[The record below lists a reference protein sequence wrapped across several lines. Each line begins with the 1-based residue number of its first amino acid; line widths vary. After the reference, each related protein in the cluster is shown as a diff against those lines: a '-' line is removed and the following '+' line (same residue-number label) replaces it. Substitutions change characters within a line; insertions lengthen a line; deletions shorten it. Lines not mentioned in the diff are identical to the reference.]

1 MLLLDERI
9 TADGNH
15 ARTWAS
21 WSINDGERLQI
32 RDDDGPIGAISLVAV
47 DRVMRRYGRPLAP
60 DVAPD
65 GQSLRCA
72 HYRLSRLRHHAV
84 VDAEAR
90 DYLVW
95 QALDGEPVACV
106 AATATAAL
114 RHLVARISGI

>member
-21 WSINDGERLQI
+21 WSISDGERLQI
-32 RDDDGPIGAISLVAV
+32 RDDDGSAGAVSLVAV
-47 DRVMRRYGRPLAP
+47 ERVMRRYGRALDPG
-60 DVAPD
+60 VALD

-72 HYRLSRLRHHAV
+72 RYRLSRLRHHSV
-84 VDAEAR
+84 VDAEPR

-95 QALDGEPVACV
+95 QAPDHEPLAC
-106 AATATAAL
+106 
-114 RHLVARISGI
+114 